1 MARDAVT
8 VVPVQA
14 AEISRVLARRLFDR
28 IDQQAA
34 RETANAYMDM
44 YSKSSLVGSLAPH
57 VRNFTLTVVPP

>member
-1 MARDAVT
+1 VARDAVT

-34 RETANAYMDM
+34 RETVNAYMDM
-44 YSKSSLVGSLAPH
+44 YS
-57 VRNFTLTVVPP
+57 